1 MRRAA
6 RVDANQS
13 SIVELLRSIG
23 CLVQDLSA
31 VGHGSPDLLVWH
43 PRTGLFL
50 VEVKAGDQPLSRQS
64 LTAAERAFHLA
75 WSSAPLYIVNSDA
88 SAMAAFEDSERCN
101 TPTVQ
106 SVAST
111 HWECH

>member
-31 VGHGSPDLLVWH
+31 VGQGVPDLLVWY
-43 PRTGLFL
+43 PRAGIILL
-50 VEVKAGDQPLSRQS
+50 VEVKDGDKPLSRQA
-64 LTAAERAFHLA
+64 LTPDETAWHLR
-75 WSSAPLYIVNSDA
+75 WSSAPLYIVSNDNDVLAMLRDA
-88 SAMAAFEDSERCN
+88 RARRAC
-101 TPTVQ
+101 Q
-106 SVAST
+106 
-111 HWECH
+111 